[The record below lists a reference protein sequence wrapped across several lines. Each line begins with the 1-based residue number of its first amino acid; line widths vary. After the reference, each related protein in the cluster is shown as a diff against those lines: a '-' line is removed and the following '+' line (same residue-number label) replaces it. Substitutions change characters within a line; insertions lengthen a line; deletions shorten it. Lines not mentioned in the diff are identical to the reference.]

1 MHRVF
6 FGALR
11 DTSWNLQR
19 LKNCTRNFFHTA
31 IEMLDRYDVVRAIEE
46 FSANPQPSEVYNLGG
61 GRQNSISVLES
72 IVRVE
77 EMTRMKLNW
86 YYVEDARKGD
96 HICYISDLRNFQ
108 IHYPNWRVTR
118 NLDTIFEEIISA
130 QRAQPMTVASTD

>member
-1 MHRVF
+1 
-6 FGALR
+6 
-11 DTSWNLQR
+11 
-19 LKNCTRNFFHTA
+19 
-31 IEMLDRYDVVRAIEE
+31 MLDRYDVVRAIEE
-46 FSANPQPSEVYNLGG
+46 FSANPQPSASQPG
-61 GRQNSISVLES
+61 GRAPEQHFRVES

-96 HICYISDLRNFQ
+96 PICYISDLRNFQ